1 VVRYDRTVPPGGVGK
16 ITLQVNTKGF
26 QGRITKSARLTTN
39 DPKLRKTSIYLS
51 MDVRPYIF
59 VEPAPRLSLRGV
71 VGDDIRQVLRI
82 RPGDD
87 HPLEIGRVETN
98 LGSVIDYK
106 LNRKEGS
113 QQYELE
119 VIGKVNARKV
129 SSGFLAL
136 YTNHPNKKVLRV
148 PVHVR
153 IRPLL
158 EARPNQ
164 VAFQNVS
171 KVETPKGGFKRVITV
186 VNNKGKTFRLQQLQ
200 YNEEYFK
207 VRPLV
212 PTDKPAS
219 RYKLEVAA
227 LMDQL
232 PAGRIMFRDTMIIK
246 TDIAQAGE
254 LKVPMWIKVKTEK

>member
-1 VVRYDRTVPPGGVGK
+1 MVRYDRTVPPGGVGK

-26 QGRITKSARLTTN
+26 QGRITKSASLTTN
-39 DPKLRKTSIYLS
+39 DPQLRNTKIYLS
-51 MDVRPYIF
+51 MDVRPYIV

-71 VGDDIRQVLRI
+71 VGDNIRQVLRI

-87 HPLEIGRVETN
+87 QPLEITKVETN
-98 LGSVIDYK
+98 LGAAIDYN
-106 LNRKEGS
+106 LSRKEGS

-119 VIGKVNARKV
+119 VLSKVNDQKIA
-129 SSGFLAL
+129 SGFLTL
-136 YTNHPNKKVLRV
+136 HTDHPKKKELRI

-171 KVETPKGGFKRVITV
+171 RGETPKGGFKRVITV
-186 VNNKGKTFRLQQLQ
+186 VNNRGMSFHLQQLQ

-207 VRPLV
+207 VRPLA

-219 RYKLEVAA
+219 RYQLEVAA
-227 LMDQL
+227 LMDHL

-254 LKVPMWIKVKTEK
+254 LKVPMWIKVKTEQ